1 MSLSDH
7 VLHYLQAQTEEN
19 FLALRHEIAA
29 VPGFSRY
36 ASYEAVGF
44 ALVEQQKLT
53 EALAAL
59 KAMLPGS
66 LLSPGLHNLLSI
78 IHTRMN
84 NEEEAGNESYLALAI
99 MRSILA
105 TGDGSEARPYLAL
118 QISDEY
124 DVLKVLGKE
133 STAQSLLR
141 RLDRVMDRHECT
153 DESVLWF
160 DVTTPQVE
168 KQPNT

>member
-1 MSLSDH
+1 MSLSAH
-7 VLHYLQAQTEEN
+7 VLHFLQAQTEGN
-19 FLALRHEIAA
+19 FLALRQEIAT

-59 KAMLPGS
+59 KAMMPGS
-66 LLSPGLHNLLSI
+66 FLSPGLHNLLAFI
-78 IHTRMN
+78 QTKLN
-84 NEEEAGNESYLALAI
+84 NGEEAGKESYLATAV

-105 TGDGSEARPYLAL
+105 TGDGSEARPYLVL
-118 QISDEY
+118 QVSDEY

-133 STAQSLLR
+133 SAAQGLHWR
-141 RLDRVMDRHECT
+141 QERVLDRHECT
-153 DESVLWF
+153 DESILWF
-160 DVTTPQVE
+160 DVTTPQAE
-168 KQPNT
+168 QRPNA